1 MISLQKG
8 KTLEKEMA
16 THSGFLPGKS
26 HGQKS
31 LVGYCSWDRKRV
43 RHDLA
48 TKLQQ
53 QNHKQLGLSASQK
66 INIFLNGK
74 EKLLLN
80 CNSQESTHIKESTQ
94 QNFMYVYTKYSLPWI
109 RCRLSP
115 ILKNSFLC
123 SSQSIWP
130 PLVITTILT
139 FTHRLVLPGFGLHI
153 NWIIW

>member
-1 MISLQKG
+1 
-8 KTLEKEMA
+8 MA

-31 LVGYCSWDRKRV
+31 LVGYCSWDRERV

-74 EKLLLN
+74 EKLLLK
-80 CNSQESTHIKESTQ
+80 CKSHESTHI
-94 QNFMYVYTKYSLPWI
+94 
-109 RCRLSP
+109 
-115 ILKNSFLC
+115 
-123 SSQSIWP
+123 
-130 PLVITTILT
+130 
-139 FTHRLVLPGFGLHI
+139 
-153 NWIIW
+153 